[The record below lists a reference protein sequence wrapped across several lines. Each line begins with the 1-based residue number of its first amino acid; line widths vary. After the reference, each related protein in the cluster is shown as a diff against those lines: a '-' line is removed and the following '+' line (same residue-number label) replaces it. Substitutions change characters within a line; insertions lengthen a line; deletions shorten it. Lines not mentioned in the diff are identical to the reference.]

1 MIIFAL
7 HLAYM
12 VVREHTYEPS
22 LGVVFAS
29 ELALFRLA
37 AGIAAIWAGLRGGAI
52 PLLAILGFLLG
63 GELWRE
69 IMRRAADSKNPDD

>member
-22 LGVVFAS
+22 LGVVFAW
-29 ELALFRLA
+29 R
-37 AGIAAIWAGLRGGAI
+37 AGDREPREVHADSSRSCRPKRRVSI
-52 PLLAILGFLLG
+52 PLDCHPI
-63 GELWRE
+63 
-69 IMRRAADSKNPDD
+69 RR